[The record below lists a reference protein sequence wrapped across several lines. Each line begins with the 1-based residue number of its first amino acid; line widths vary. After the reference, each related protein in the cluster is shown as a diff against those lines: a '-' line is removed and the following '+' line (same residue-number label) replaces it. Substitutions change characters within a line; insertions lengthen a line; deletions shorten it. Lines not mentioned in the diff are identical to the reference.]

1 MRRVVAGLSIVAGV
15 MLLSFTFAEHVYSR
29 SRDAATIADH
39 YRPLMSVEGLA
50 DLRNGFE
57 SLKAAGAELAGKA
70 QPQLQ
75 RDLAMNDQQFAD
87 YLAREMP
94 NIKLFDDQAAGVVG
108 LVEPVIATMERER
121 ADYHSSDQ
129 IPVGFLPLS
138 SAPWLFVGI
147 GVLLVGAGAL
157 ALVRPTRIAMVMLL
171 LVGLGIAIAPIAVGI
186 PHKVDAAVRVTRVGR
201 TGLAPATAQKAVGAT
216 ALFDAMVDDVRT
228 KMEPAYATQH
238 GTSAADAPQ
247 LFAQQFPT
255 LAAFAETWHD
265 TTSAKSH
272 DLSDS
277 QAAMGPTFANADR
290 IPLRPIPWMFILSGI
305 AIAVSAGV
313 ALAPIRR
320 DVPATAAVARLPV

>member
-1 MRRVVAGLSIVAGV
+1 
-15 MLLSFTFAEHVYSR
+15 MLLTFTFVEHVYSR
-29 SRDAATIADH
+29 SHDAETIADH
-39 YRPLMSVEGLA
+39 YRPLMSTDGLA

-75 RDLAMNDQQFAD
+75 RDLGMNDQQFAD

-94 NIKLFDDQAAGVVG
+94 DVKQFDDQAAGVVG
-108 LVEPVIATMERER
+108 LVEPVIATMESER

-147 GVLLVGAGAL
+147 GLLFVGAGGL
-157 ALVRPTRIAMVMLL
+157 ALVRPTGTTMAMLL
-171 LVGLGIAIAPIAVGI
+171 VVGLGIAIAPIAVGI

-201 TGLAPATAQKAVGAT
+201 AGLAPSTAQKAVGAT
-216 ALFDAMVDDVRT
+216 ALFDAVVDDVRT
-228 KMEPAYATQH
+228 KMEPAYAARH
-238 GTSAADAPQ
+238 GGDAANAQQ
-247 LFAQQFPT
+247 LFAQQFPV
-255 LAAFAETWHD
+255 LAEFAETWHD

-277 QAAMGPTFANADR
+277 QLAMGPTFANADR
-290 IPLRPIPWMFILSGI
+290 IPLRPIPWMFIISGI
-305 AIAVSAGV
+305 AIALLAGI
-313 ALAPIRR
+313 ALVPLRR
-320 DVPATAAVARLPV
+320 DVPATAGIARLTQ